1 MHLDKKVYTVKKI
14 NLVLFTYNGKIQS
27 KEYNNFPF
35 IFYPDGVPCNYAN
48 LYLLHLCKRNL
59 STFGRGGTIRQYAY
73 IISKYTTF
81 CFNNNVDL
89 LDVSNAKFNLF
100 IRSLK
105 INPHNG
111 RANTNNTLI
120 NNAKIILEFLSY
132 LEKLQNRKILEERL
146 GAVKVKKRS
155 IYNGK
160 TIEIETWDH
169 PSFGTNSTT
178 RRRSAI
184 EKNTIS
190 ALYSAAELSSNDE
203 YLVNRRQILIRV
215 LEITGGRISECAEL
229 KIDDL
234 KNAKKDLMLKLMTLK
249 KGTDSFREIP
259 ILSQDLTDLETFV
272 VERKI
277 AFKNALKTNPKL
289 KDNGYLFFSTRT
301 GRKMTGA
308 SLSNEIGLLRR
319 LSGIEE
325 AASAHLFRHR
335 FVTKVI
341 ISLIENHNFST
352 PSALKKAFQELESL
366 KIIVS
371 EWTGHSSLSSLEHYI
386 DEAFSEWKS
395 MRSTIDKSIAN
406 RASETYISRLEE
418 LVEKLSRNL
427 SSSELQEKLSIL
439 KNNYLSDQIRNSKQK
454 QEP

>member
-1 MHLDKKVYTVKKI
+1 
-14 NLVLFTYNGKIQS
+14 
-27 KEYNNFPF
+27 
-35 IFYPDGVPCNYAN
+35 
-48 LYLLHLCKRNL
+48 
-59 STFGRGGTIRQYAY
+59 
-73 IISKYTTF
+73 
-81 CFNNNVDL
+81 
-89 LDVSNAKFNLF
+89 
-100 IRSLK
+100 
-105 INPHNG
+105 
-111 RANTNNTLI
+111 
-120 NNAKIILEFLSY
+120 
-132 LEKLQNRKILEERL
+132 
-146 GAVKVKKRS
+146 
-155 IYNGK
+155 
-160 TIEIETWDH
+160 
-169 PSFGTNSTT
+169 
-178 RRRSAI
+178 
-184 EKNTIS
+184 
-190 ALYSAAELSSNDE
+190 
-203 YLVNRRQILIRV
+203 
-215 LEITGGRISECAEL
+215 
-229 KIDDL
+229 
-234 KNAKKDLMLKLMTLK
+234 MTLK

-427 SSSELQEKLSIL
+427 SSSELQEKLSRL